1 MPKFIVSLLLLFALL
16 AIFIHS
22 WMQLIAYIG
31 ILSTLAFLLF
41 GIDKFCA
48 RKGCRRV
55 PEAALLILCFAGG
68 SAGALAGQL
77 VFRHKTRKGNR
88 RATRRDSVVF
98 PRLQTLFKSQRRC
111 ARRKENTW
119 AFVGNYQVDNEQK
132 RAALYLYGKRA
143 RNPNVVPVSGSG
155 RQNAPRR
162 YERGGNVQRVYFH
175 LNDGH
180 RKGTPCISRMLRVFE
195 DFAR

>member
-68 SAGALAGQL
+68 AAGALAGQL
-77 VFRHKTRKGNR
+77 VFRHKTRKPYLNR
-88 RATRRDSVVF
+88 GIAVIFLIQLLVIAV
-98 PRLQTLFKSQRRC
+98 LFIL
-111 ARRKENTW
+111 
-119 AFVGNYQVDNEQK
+119 F
-132 RAALYLYGKRA
+132 
-143 RNPNVVPVSGSG
+143 
-155 RQNAPRR
+155 
-162 YERGGNVQRVYFH
+162 
-175 LNDGH
+175 
-180 RKGTPCISRMLRVFE
+180 
-195 DFAR
+195 